1 MKKTLLAFALLF
13 FSANLLQAQT
23 TNSTTEHQTAI
34 TKVLQ
39 SFMHCMTTKDS
50 TTFYNLFYDGPVAW
64 VGVYQTAT
72 QQKRSNSNPGIADHK
87 LSDYKS
93 WFRSIIQGSPKEE
106 KFYNVQINT
115 DGHVAAVTFDFSYWA
130 GGKKGIWGKETW
142 GMVRINNEWKITS
155 VLFSI
160 QQENIVSE
168 PERRQ

>member
-1 MKKTLLAFALLF
+1 
-13 FSANLLQAQT
+13 
-23 TNSTTEHQTAI
+23 
-34 TKVLQ
+34 
-39 SFMHCMTTKDS
+39 MTTKDS

-64 VGVYQTAT
+64 VGVYQNAT
-72 QQKRSNSNPGIADHK
+72 QQKRSSSNPGIADHK

-168 PERRQ
+168 PERGQ